1 MPMGK
6 PIVSLNTSDEA
17 FDLFQQLLVPV
28 VVDVRGE
35 IVRVDIGDYVHLMD
49 DEERVRRIRW
59 IRETLVNPLEIR
71 RSHLKSEPFGEVYIS
86 RIYEGKDDLQGRP
99 FVVGVER
106 RAGVL
111 DFRTAFVPRPQYLQ
125 KAKEGKLIWKAKI

>member
-1 MPMGK
+1 MGK
-6 PIVSLNTSDEA
+6 RIVSLNTSDEA

-28 VVDVRGE
+28 VVDVRE
-35 IVRVDIGDYVHLMD
+35 EAVRFDIGDYVHLMD

-71 RSHLKSEPFGEVYIS
+71 RSYLKSEPFGEVYINT
-86 RIYEGKDDLQGRP
+86 IYEDEDDLQGRP

-111 DFRTAFVPRPQYLQ
+111 DFRTAFVPNLRYLE
-125 KAKEGKLIWKAKI
+125 KVNKGKLIWRAKN

>member
-1 MPMGK
+1 MNRR
-6 PIVSLNTSDEA
+6 IISLNTSDEA
-17 FDLFQQLLVPV
+17 FDLFQRLLTPV

-35 IVRVDIGDYVHLMD
+35 TVRIDIGDYVHLMD
-49 DEERVRRIRW
+49 DEERVQRIRW

-71 RSHLKSEPFGEVYIS
+71 RSHLKSEPFGEVYINT
-86 RIYEGKDDLQGRP
+86 IYEDEGDLQGRP

-111 DFRTAFVPRPQYLQ
+111 DFRTAFVPHPQYLQ
-125 KAKEGKLIWKAKI
+125 KAKKGKLIWKAKS